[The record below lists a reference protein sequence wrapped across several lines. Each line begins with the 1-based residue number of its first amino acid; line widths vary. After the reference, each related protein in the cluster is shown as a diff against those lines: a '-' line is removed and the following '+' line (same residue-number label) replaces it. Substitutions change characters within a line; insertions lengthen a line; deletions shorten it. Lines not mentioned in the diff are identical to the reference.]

1 MDYLA
6 GVWIS
11 IIAFCI
17 LMYVLLDGFTLGMG
31 IILPFIKDRKQRNLL
46 FSAVLPTWDGNQTWL
61 VLSGASLYG
70 AFPLA
75 FSLIIPTLYFPLFI
89 MILALLFRGV
99 VFEFRLKSKDK
110 EIDKWDTLFVFSCII
125 ATFMQGLVIGTFVNG
140 FVGSVTNM
148 IIPAY
153 NWLTPFSVFT
163 GLSLVFGYALLGSTR
178 MIIKMEHDLQNRLYF
193 IAKISLFFVW
203 LSLLII
209 SLWTPFI
216 DEFTKKKWFHSGHT
230 LSLAILPLITTLSF
244 LFCALSLFLKKEN
257 LPYWTSVVIFCC
269 TSFGLGYS
277 MWPYIVPHILTVWQ
291 AASSHESLFFM
302 TIGASIMLPLLLF
315 YTWYSYYIF
324 KGKVKDVLEY

>member
-6 GVWIS
+6 ALWIS

-31 IILPFIKDRKQRNLL
+31 IILPFIKDRQQRHLL

-75 FSLIIPTLYFPLFI
+75 FSMILPTLYFPLFI
-89 MILALLFRGV
+89 MLIALLFRGV
-99 VFEFRLKSKDK
+99 VFEFRLKSKGK
-110 EIDKWDTLFVFSCII
+110 ETDTWDRLFVFACIV

-140 FVGSVTNM
+140 FIGSVKDM

-163 GLSLVFGYALLGSTR
+163 GISLVFGYALLGATR
-178 MIIKMEHDLQNRLYF
+178 MIIKMEHDLQNRLYL
-193 IAKISLFFVW
+193 IAKIALFCVW
-203 LSLLII
+203 IALLII

-216 DEFTKKKWFHSGHT
+216 DEFTKQKWFHSGHT
-230 LSLAILPLITTLSF
+230 LLLAILPFITTLSF
-244 LFCALSLFLKKEN
+244 AACAFGLFFKKEHV
-257 LPYWTSVVIFCC
+257 PYWAAVVIFCC
-269 TSFGLGYS
+269 TSSCNGLGRT
-277 MWPYIVPHILTVWQ
+277 IV
-291 AASSHESLFFM
+291 SN
-302 TIGASIMLPLLLF
+302 
-315 YTWYSYYIF
+315 
-324 KGKVKDVLEY
+324 

>member
-6 GVWIS
+6 ALWIS

-31 IILPFIKDRKQRNLL
+31 IILPFIKDRQQRHLL

-75 FSLIIPTLYFPLFI
+75 FSMILPTLYFPLFI
-89 MILALLFRGV
+89 MLIALLFRGV
-99 VFEFRLKSKDK
+99 VFEFRLKSKGK
-110 EIDKWDTLFVFSCII
+110 ETDTWDRLFVFACIV

-140 FVGSVTNM
+140 FIGSVKDM

-163 GLSLVFGYALLGSTR
+163 GISLVFGYALLGATR
-178 MIIKMEHDLQNRLYF
+178 MIIKMEHDLQNRLYL
-193 IAKISLFFVW
+193 IAKIALFCVW
-203 LSLLII
+203 IALLII

-216 DEFTKKKWFHSGHT
+216 DEFTKQKWFHSGHT
-230 LSLAILPLITTLSF
+230 LLLAILPFITTLSF
-244 LFCALSLFLKKEN
+244 AACAFGLFFKKEHV
-257 LPYWTSVVIFCC
+257 PYWAAVVIFCC
-269 TSFGLGYS
+269 TSFGFGYS
-277 MWPYIVPHILTVWQ
+277 MWPYIVPHIVTVWQ
-291 AASSHESLFFM
+291 AASSHESLTFM
-302 TIGASIMLPLLLF
+302 TIGACIMLPVLLF
-315 YTWYSYYIF
+315 YTWYSYHIF
-324 KGKVKDVLEY
+324 RGKVIDALEY